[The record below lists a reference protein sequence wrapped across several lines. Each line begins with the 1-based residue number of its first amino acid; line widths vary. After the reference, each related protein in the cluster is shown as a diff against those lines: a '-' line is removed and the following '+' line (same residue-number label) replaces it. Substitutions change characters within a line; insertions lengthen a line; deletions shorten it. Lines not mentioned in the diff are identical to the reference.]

1 MALGAERSRRGGFRR
16 HLDAH
21 FAGVVLASLVLS
33 SCGAGSDGAQPGST
47 VPATTA
53 ARAASTVP
61 TTTADPQAEV
71 VARYQAY
78 WEARFAANQ
87 APPDPDDPALAE
99 YATGQQLEQVRAE
112 TRDNLE
118 KGLAL
123 RQSEDPAGSGTV
135 KVVSLAADEA
145 TLQECVVDDD
155 VVYRYATG
163 EIVDDAVATY
173 NVEGTML
180 RVGGSWKLASA
191 RQLQRWEG
199 VAGCALSGE
208 F

>member
-1 MALGAERSRRGGFRR
+1 MALGERSRRGGFRR
-16 HLDAH
+16 RLDAR
-21 FAGVVLASLVLS
+21 LASLVLAS
-33 SCGAGSDGAQPGST
+33 VVLASCGGGSGSAQPGST
-47 VPATTA
+47 VPTTTSASTAATAPSTTA
-53 ARAASTVP
+53 ADS
-61 TTTADPQAEV
+61 QAEV

-78 WEARFAANQ
+78 WQARFEANQ

-123 RQSEDPAGSGTV
+123 RRSEDPAGPGRV
-135 KVVSLAADEA
+135 KVVSLDGDEV

-155 VVYRYATG
+155 VVYRYGTG
-163 EIVDDAVATY
+163 EIVNDAVATY

-180 RVGGSWKLASA
+180 RVDGSWKLASA

-199 VAGCALSGE
+199 VAGCALSE
-208 F
+208 DF